1 MSKNQHYINQQ
12 KKSVLHWEKHRSNKP
27 KFALKKALFDG
38 LIYGIG
44 LYFVIYGL
52 PTMEN
57 LYKLSII
64 FSVVFILSYVFNYF
78 IIYKMKEK
86 YYLKTKKEL
95 HL

>member
-1 MSKNQHYINQQ
+1 MSKNQYYINQQ

-27 KFALKKALFDG
+27 KFAFKKALFDG
-38 LIYGIG
+38 LIYGMG

-57 LYKLSII
+57 LYKLSIS
-64 FSVVFILSYVFNYF
+64 FSVIFILSYVFNYF
-78 IIYKMKEK
+78 FIYKMKEK

-95 HL
+95 QL

>member
-12 KKSVLHWEKHRSNKP
+12 KKSILYWEKHRSNKL
-27 KFALKKALFDG
+27 KFAFKKALFDG

>member
-1 MSKNQHYINQQ
+1 MNKSQYYINQQ
-12 KKSVLHWEKHRSNKP
+12 KKSVLHWEKHRTNKP
-27 KFALKKALFDG
+27 KFALKKALING

-52 PTMEN
+52 PTTEN
-57 LYKLSII
+57 LYKFSII
-64 FSVVFILSYVFNYF
+64 FSMVFIFSFVFNYL
-78 IIYKMKEK
+78 IIYIMKEK